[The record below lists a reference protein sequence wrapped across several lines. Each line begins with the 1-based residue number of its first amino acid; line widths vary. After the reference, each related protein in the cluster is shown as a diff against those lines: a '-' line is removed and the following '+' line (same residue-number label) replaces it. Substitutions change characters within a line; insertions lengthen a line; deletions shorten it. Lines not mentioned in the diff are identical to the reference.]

1 MFNLHEPLITTA
13 IIVGAPLVGLALHSV
28 LVSVVRRT
36 HRRRPFSISGLPLHV
51 THWFAS
57 FRLLIPSAMLAAA
70 APLLPA
76 PATVRSTVTHVAVL
90 GIIAGA
96 AWVVTSTL
104 AVARDIAMIHLQLQS
119 ADNLRGRRIF
129 TQLRIIEQIAT
140 AATLIVALSFMLM
153 TFSGVRQIGAD
164 LLASAGLVGL
174 VLGLAAQRS
183 IATILA
189 GMQIAFNQPIRL
201 DDVVV
206 VEGESGRI
214 EEITLTYVVVHIWDH
229 RRLILPVTYFIERP
243 FQNWTRT
250 TAELLGTVS
259 IYADYAVP
267 VQPIRDELEHIVA
280 QTTTWDRKTCLL
292 QVANASEHTVELRAL
307 VSAANS
313 ADLGALRSEV
323 RERLIGF
330 LQTSYPDRLPR
341 LRVELRPS
349 QDAPP
354 PVPAMLAAT
363 RSAPSSL
370 AKPKAG
376 PD

>member
-250 TAELLGTVS
+250 TAEW
-259 IYADYAVP
+259 
-267 VQPIRDELEHIVA
+267 VA
-280 QTTTWDRKTCLL
+280 IFDKL
-292 QVANASEHTVELRAL
+292 
-307 VSAANS
+307 
-313 ADLGALRSEV
+313 D
-323 RERLIGF
+323 
-330 LQTSYPDRLPR
+330 
-341 LRVELRPS
+341 
-349 QDAPP
+349 
-354 PVPAMLAAT
+354 VPAMPYHTFESLLEDPHLADVGLIGEVAHPTEGRIKNVNVPNRWSSARRADYRPPPKIGQHSVEILREAGYAPEWIRALAGRKVIVDGRLDAT
-363 RSAPSSL
+363 
-370 AKPKAG
+370 
-376 PD
+376 